1 MEKNRT
7 LCVVPNN
14 ISIIT
19 PWCLLILSLIF
30 RGVNYAI
37 NTILL
42 NRTCQN
48 IQTLPQVMK
57 FMIELLQ
64 YFQILKNAHFQYWPL
79 IQKLHVV
86 KDLWPLSSKIAE
98 LNEEVPHL
106 VSEED
111 FHQAILRFCQLKL
124 LKELGLEVPCIS
136 CKV

>member
-1 MEKNRT
+1 MQKRGT

-14 ISIIT
+14 IVIIT
-19 PWCLLILSLIF
+19 PQCLLILWPIF
-30 RGVNYAI
+30 MGLNYAI

-57 FMIELLQ
+57 FMLELLQ
-64 YFQILKNAHFQYWPL
+64 YFQILENAHFHYWPS

-98 LNEEVPHL
+98 LNKEVPHL

-111 FHQAILRFCQLKL
+111 FHQGFGDWDC
-124 LKELGLEVPCIS
+124 
-136 CKV
+136 